1 MITVHLDADGKLALP
16 QGVLELLDLEPGDEI
31 VIDISDGRVI
41 LSRAPRPGDEEEEAM
56 VQAAIDEY
64 LSKPQGPTY
73 SVEDVRAH
81 LQAHIQAS
89 ARKRD
94 AA

>member
-1 MITVHLDADGKLALP
+1 MITARLDSEGKLALP
-16 QGVLELLDLEPGDEI
+16 QDVLELLDIEPGDEL
-31 VIDISDGRVI
+31 VIELVNGRAI
-41 LSRAPRPGDEEEEAM
+41 LTRASQRSDEEEEAM

-64 LSKPQGPTY
+64 LGKPQGPTY
-73 SVEDVRAH
+73 SIEEVRAH
-81 LQAHIQAS
+81 LHAHIETV